1 MGLLDDPEA
10 RLDQEMV
17 DLGYA
22 EAPVEEVEQEPPTE
36 SDGTY
41 SEPQTQ
47 EDEVRELDEVERR
60 MSKALLYKQLLSG
73 DLFGDADE
81 LAQEVDKEIKS
92 FVRDR
97 CRELL
102 GMQAAK
108 PQVQLIKQVEV
119 FTDQEVQ
126 ALKSMA
132 NRIIN
137 SSPAVQKMA
146 GLPKVAPKPV
156 LKPQPVEIV
165 KKPAPKPVLRS
176 REIPQ
181 ELQQPKVKPVI
192 KNEVKPKPVVKNSKF
207 PLDDDVVEERGQK
220 FKIKHVETVPDNYSL
235 TDANLMRRM
244 SDGQVITLSDNTQIL
259 KSGGSWVRATKKPA
273 VINTQ
278 EGFPTLNPKQL
289 EIFSANQ
296 AGVAASRHSKSQLVQ
311 QILK

>member
-1 MGLLDDPEA
+1 MGLLDDNPES
-10 RLDQEMV
+10 RLDKEMV
-17 DLGYA
+17 ELGFA
-22 EAPVEEVEQEPPTE
+22 EAPVEEPEQEPETKQNLF
-36 SDGTY
+36 
-41 SEPQTQ
+41 SEEQTQ

-108 PQVQLIKQVEV
+108 PQVQIIKQVEV
-119 FTDQEVQ
+119 FTEQEVQ

-137 SSPAVQKMA
+137 SSPAVQKLA

-156 LKPQPVEIV
+156 LKPQPIEVV
-165 KKPAPKPVLRS
+165 KKVAPKPVLKS

-181 ELQQPKVKPVI
+181 ELQQPKPKPVVR
-192 KNEVKPKPVVKNSKF
+192 NEVKQKPVVKNNSSF
-207 PLDDDVVEERGQK
+207 PLDDDVIEERGQK
-220 FKIKHVETVPDNYSL
+220 VKIKHIETTPDNYSL
-235 TDANLMRRM
+235 TDANLMKRM
-244 SDGQVITLSDNTQIL
+244 SDGQVITLSDNTQIMR
-259 KSGGSWVRATKKPA
+259 SGNSWVRATKRPA

-289 EIFSANQ
+289 EILVPTKQ
-296 AGVAASRHSKSQLVQ
+296 AQRSHQSKSALVQ